1 MTLFRLDASIRA
13 EGSHSAAV
21 ADIVEGEWRKVH
33 VNEPVVRRQIGLD
46 PIPSTTWSA
55 AVHGSRTA
63 EASRTPDQSAAVAM
77 AADLTDELAA
87 ADSLLFAVPLYNFG
101 ISQHFK
107 AWVDLVITDPRMA
120 AGSAPLLADKPAVLV
135 VARGG
140 ATRPGRRVRGGT
152 TRRDGSVG
160 SSLTSGSWT
169 CPLSRPSSPSS
180 ASTQRSKSSLRSRNS
195 NAKRQTAMP
204 MSWAERSLW
213 DPSEHRSERPDP
225 FVDFTDK
232 SKNTLWR

>member
-21 ADIVEGEWRKVH
+21 ADIVEEEWRKVH
-33 VNEPVVRRQIGLD
+33 IDEPVVHRQVGLN

-55 AVHGSRTA
+55 AVVGSRTP
-63 EASRTPDQSAAVAM
+63 EASRTLEQSAAVAM
-77 AADLTDELAA
+77 AAELTDELVA

-120 AGSAPLLADKPAVLV
+120 AGSAPLLVGKPAVLV
-135 VARGG
+135 VARAEE

-152 TRRDGSVG
+152 TRRDGCVE
-160 SSLTSGSWT
+160 SSLTSGTWT
-169 CPLSRPSSPSS
+169 CRLSRPSSPCS
-180 ASTQRSKSSLRSRNS
+180 A
-195 NAKRQTAMP
+195 
-204 MSWAERSLW
+204 
-213 DPSEHRSERPDP
+213 
-225 FVDFTDK
+225 
-232 SKNTLWR
+232 

>member
-21 ADIVEGEWRKVH
+21 SDIVEGEWRNVH
-33 VNEPVVRRQIGLD
+33 VNEPVIRRQVGLD

-55 AVHGSRTA
+55 AVLGSRTP

-107 AWVDLVITDPRMA
+107 AWVDLIITDPRMA
-120 AGSAPLLADKPAVLV
+120 AGSAPLLADKPTVLV
-135 VARGG
+135 VAHGG
-140 ATRPGRRVRGGT
+140 SYAAGTPREGWDHATGWIRRVVSDVWQLDLSVVETEFTQLGVNPALEEFAEVAQLQREET
-152 TRRDGSVG
+152 DRRAHVLGRALAYGSV
-160 SSLTSGSWT
+160 
-169 CPLSRPSSPSS
+169 PAQVR
-180 ASTQRSKSSLRSRNS
+180 A
-195 NAKRQTAMP
+195 A
-204 MSWAERSLW
+204 
-213 DPSEHRSERPDP
+213 
-225 FVDFTDK
+225 
-232 SKNTLWR
+232 